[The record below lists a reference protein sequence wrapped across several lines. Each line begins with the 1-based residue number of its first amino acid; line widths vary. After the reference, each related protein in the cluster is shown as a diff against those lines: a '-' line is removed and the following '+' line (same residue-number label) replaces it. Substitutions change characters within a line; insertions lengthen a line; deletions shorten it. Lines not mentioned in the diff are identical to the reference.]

1 MRVNGS
7 RDDLAE
13 GGAEKKDSIANR
25 MNKEGSNKVSKDQ
38 FMYILDAYEMLK
50 QEQKQAQQLAQG

>member
-1 MRVNGS
+1 
-7 RDDLAE
+7 
-13 GGAEKKDSIANR
+13 